1 MNRVQVFECH
11 TPPTCSQTQIFDI
24 SEVEIPEDFALPEVL
39 MVKASAVLEFPI
51 GALVKGDAVPEYAM
65 DTTDLD
71 GDWTFPDGVP
81 ELDLTRANGVL
92 ASVMAVRSGALG
104 SDCRGVEVVVDSGAD
119 VSVAPLEFARLG
131 TAAEEMGITMQ
142 DAQGRKIPQL
152 GTRLLKLEVES
163 KDGNMVAIREKFCM
177 ARVSSFILSL
187 GRLLRGG
194 WTLGHDD
201 DGPYVE
207 QAGRKLPIK
216 MRRNTLVMA
225 AAVSMIS
232 ALDSGRPLPLE
243 AENVIHQPGWS
254 ILPSGLPLL
263 VVHRTTEVPRESSIW
278 NADDWCSVAI
288 FVKKDPHKGPPKRG
302 DVWVQLATL
311 TAEEYEAS
319 PVTLTELEGELGGF
333 RDVAVLFHVDDLRP
347 NLLSEPG
354 DIFAESDLVMPMEE
368 EAHEGDGPP
377 GGGVGDIWANE
388 EDAGDPP
395 QLLAKSCLKE
405 CR

>member
-1 MNRVQVFECH
+1 M
-11 TPPTCSQTQIFDI
+11 
-24 SEVEIPEDFALPEVL
+24 
-39 MVKASAVLEFPI
+39 
-51 GALVKGDAVPEYAM
+51 
-65 DTTDLD
+65 
-71 GDWTFPDGVP
+71 
-81 ELDLTRANGVL
+81 
-92 ASVMAVRSGALG
+92 
-104 SDCRGVEVVVDSGAD
+104 
-119 VSVAPLEFARLG
+119 
-131 TAAEEMGITMQ
+131 
-142 DAQGRKIPQL
+142 
-152 GTRLLKLEVES
+152 
-163 KDGNMVAIREKFCM
+163 
-177 ARVSSFILSL
+177 
-187 GRLLRGG
+187 
-194 WTLGHDD
+194 
-201 DGPYVE
+201 
-207 QAGRKLPIK
+207 LPIK

-232 ALDSGRPLPLE
+232 ALDSGPLPLE
-243 AENVIHQPGWS
+243 AEDVIHQPGWS

-388 EDAGDPP
+388 EDAGSPP
-395 QLLAKSCLKE
+395 PSCW
-405 CR
+405 RRAA